1 MTDPVDVT
9 SGAGAPVAGAV
20 LVGGASRRMGRPKAL
35 IGVDGS
41 PMAVRVAGAL
51 SAAGCA
57 PVRLIGAIPNDTG
70 PSDMVLLP
78 DDIAYPIV
86 EDRWPGEGPLGGV
99 ITALID
105 VGGDVVVAACD
116 LPDLDAATVRA
127 IRDARGADRADAVV
141 ATTDRL
147 EPALARWNHR
157 ALDPLTAIFAT
168 GERALHTA
176 LGLLDIVEVAV
187 DPAAMRNVNTPGD
200 LGDGTP
206 SRSRR

>member
-1 MTDPVDVT
+1 LTV
-9 SGAGAPVAGAV
+9 SPVAGAV
-20 LVGGASRRMGRPKAL
+20 LVGGSSRRMGRQKAL
-35 IGVDGS
+35 IDVDGS
-41 PMAVRVAGAL
+41 PMVVRVAAAL

-57 PVRLIGAIPNDTG
+57 PIRLIGTVQVGTAT
-70 PSDMVLLP
+70 LP
-78 DDIAYPIV
+78 DDTAYALV

-105 VGGDVVVAACD
+105 AGGDVVVAACD
-116 LPDLDAATVRA
+116 LAGLDAATVRA
-127 IRDARGADRADAVV
+127 IRDAPGADGVEAVV
-141 ATTDRL
+141 PTTDRL

-157 ALDPLTAIFAT
+157 ALDQLTAIFAS

-200 LGDGTP
+200 LGDDTP
-206 SRSRR
+206 SR

>member
-1 MTDPVDVT
+1 
-9 SGAGAPVAGAV
+9 
-20 LVGGASRRMGRPKAL
+20 MGRPKAL
-35 IGVDGS
+35 IDVDGS
-41 PMAVRVAGAL
+41 PMVVRVAEAL

-57 PVRLIGAIPNDTG
+57 PVRLIGPI
-70 PSDMVLLP
+70 PSDMALLP
-78 DDIAYPIV
+78 DDEAYPLV

-99 ITALID
+99 ITALLD

-116 LPDLDAATVRA
+116 LPDLDAVTVRA
-127 IRDARGADRADAVV
+127 IRDACGADRADAVV

-200 LGDGTP
+200 LGEGTG
-206 SRSRR
+206 SR

>member
-1 MTDPVDVT
+1 
-9 SGAGAPVAGAV
+9 
-20 LVGGASRRMGRPKAL
+20 MGRPKAL
-35 IGVDGS
+35 IDVDGS
-41 PMAVRVAGAL
+41 PMVVRVAEAL

-57 PVRLIGAIPNDTG
+57 PVRLIGAMPNDTG
-70 PSDMVLLP
+70 RSDMVSLR
-78 DDIAYPIV
+78 DDEAYPLV

-99 ITALID
+99 ITALLD

-116 LPDLDAATVRA
+116 LPDLDAVTVRA

-206 SRSRR
+206 SA